1 MTTNTTLIGN
11 CWKSTTKKIKNWSM
25 NPDTDPTETVNQT
38 SSIIS
43 SHKSRKKIII
53 YKFDYY

>member
-1 MTTNTTLIGN
+1 
-11 CWKSTTKKIKNWSM
+11 M